1 MASTTD
7 PGGNHEFESL
17 RAQLAQQ
24 QSAGRDGGGNA
35 GGGDR
40 PPLWEP
46 QPGEELHGRVVERV
60 DRERRHGDQG
70 GTYADLTI
78 ARADDSQVAVRC
90 ARAVLSRLV
99 VEHGPQ
105 PGCEIIVVYHGPAVG
120 QSGRTFHD
128 YAMAV
133 EHPPQ
138 SDIPA
143 DTAGLPPAAQ
153 PQPTA
158 APDDGLP
165 F

>member
-1 MASTTD
+1 MSI
-7 PGGNHEFESL
+7 ESL
-17 RAQLAQQ
+17 RAKIAQQ
-24 QSAGRDGGGNA
+24 QSAGRDGGNG

-40 PPLWEP
+40 APLWEP

-78 ARADDSQVAVRC
+78 ARGDGSRVAVRC

-99 VEHGPQ
+99 VEHDPQ

-120 QSGRTFHD
+120 QSGRTFHAYD
-128 YAMAV
+128 MAI
-133 EHPPQ
+133 EHASGGSDLPSEFDASPPQ
-138 SDIPA
+138 
-143 DTAGLPPAAQ
+143 AQ
-153 PQPTA
+153 A
-158 APDDGLP
+158 SSDDGMP